1 MRFVDAVHNNSN
13 GFVQYPLVAL
23 TYHGGPAAPFATT
36 FTYTSAPKP
45 TPGAVRLGAIHA
57 TADLAGATLTLAV
70 RVADDA
76 AGLDAAPWTVTPDG
90 AAPTVAPGALVQY
103 QLTVTGDGWQFPT
116 IDKVELSY
124 DVAP

>member
-1 MRFVDAVHNNSN
+1 
-13 GFVQYPLVAL
+13 
-23 TYHGGPAAPFATT
+23 
-36 FTYTSAPKP
+36 
-45 TPGAVRLGAIHA
+45 
-57 TADLAGATLTLAV
+57 
-70 RVADDA
+70 
-76 AGLDAAPWTVTPDG
+76 VTPDG